1 MLAWVKCTVR
11 LGGIAAFLVSLGVLF
26 GVHPGCTRLPAS
38 MCPAY
43 AFNAPWILRA
53 ERAVVVLGVALIVLV
68 VFVKTVIEGE
78 LPDVTTTGLKYARR
92 ESARG
97 IKQLEGVV
105 TDHATA
111 TRQATR
117 QLASMVRALHVRLKH
132 LEEVMGVPADAQL
145 RLDIHEDEDKGDEV
159 R

>member
-1 MLAWVKCTVR
+1 
-11 LGGIAAFLVSLGVLF
+11 
-26 GVHPGCTRLPAS
+26 

-53 ERAVVVLGVALIVLV
+53 ERSVVVLGVALIVLV
-68 VFVKTVIEGE
+68 VFGKTVVEGE
-78 LPDVTTTGLKYARR
+78 LPDVTTTGLKYARK

-117 QLASMVRALHVRLKH
+117 QLAAMVNALHVRLKR
-132 LEEVMGVPADAQL
+132 LEEVAEVPSGAQL
-145 RLDIHEDEDKGDEV
+145 RLDLHADAEEGDKV